1 MSTPPLSSHV
11 KLLPE
16 QEFLLEA
23 INRSLASTD
32 DPEEL
37 RETAKELA
45 LLWQKQKSA
54 TRWVLDVVK
63 SNRPQVTL
71 PKRLQVKE

>member
-1 MSTPPLSSHV
+1 MSTPPLNSHV

>member
-1 MSTPPLSSHV
+1 MSTPPSNSHV

-16 QEFLLEA
+16 QEFLLEE
-23 INRSLASTD
+23 INRSLARTD

>member
-1 MSTPPLSSHV
+1 V

-63 SNRPQVTL
+63 STRPQVTL